1 MSSTHPLI
9 LTVEVED
16 RQNPGQMKKKLYH
29 KPCNQEMKVVPE
41 MFGFRS
47 AEDDQIA
54 STYSGIICTKCR
66 ALFQNEDD
74 MPFRIES
81 CGQKENSGG

>member
-29 KPCNQEMKVVPE
+29 KPCAQRMKVVPE

-54 STYSGIICTKCR
+54 STYSGIVCAKCK